1 MALRKANAYSKR
13 HARPYTRKS
22 KKRSKSYIKTIPHN
36 KIVKFDMGNTKAY
49 AAGKFP
55 YTMKILSK
63 EDVQLRDNAF
73 EACRQTVLKDLEK
86 NLPGNYYFSIRKYPH
101 HILRENRM
109 YSGGSKGE
117 RVNTGMQGSFGSVI
131 GRAAFVKAEDT
142 IFLVA
147 FSDKKFL
154 PIIRRA
160 FEKVKPKLA
169 CGVKILFE
177 KKEEKKSKKD

>member
-1 MALRKANAYSKR
+1 MGLRKANAYSKR
-13 HARPYTRKS
+13 YARPYTRKS

-36 KIVKFDMGNTKAY
+36 KIVKFDMGNIKAY
-49 AAGKFP
+49 KEGKFP
-55 YTMKILSK
+55 FTMRTVSK
-63 EDVQLRDNAF
+63 EDVQLRDNAI
-73 EACRQTVLKDLEK
+73 EACRQTILKDIEK

-131 GRAAFVKAEDT
+131 GRAAFVKKGED

-154 PIIRRA
+154 PIVRKA
-160 FEKVKPKLA
+160 FEKIKPKLA
-169 CGVKILFE
+169 CGVKNLLE
-177 KKEEKKSKKD
+177 KKEK